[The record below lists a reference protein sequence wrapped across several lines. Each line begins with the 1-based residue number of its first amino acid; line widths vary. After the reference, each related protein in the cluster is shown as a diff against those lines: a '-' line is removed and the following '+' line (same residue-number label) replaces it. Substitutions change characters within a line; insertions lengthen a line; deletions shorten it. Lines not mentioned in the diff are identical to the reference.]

1 MIHLSVNNF
10 NINNKT
16 IYSKYFS
23 DTCPDILLKMR
34 SLKSP
39 NLEIWN
45 YLNNEFSFQIGAYNT
60 FPRIAMDQAI
70 EEKSF
75 NHRQTPTGTK
85 G

>member
-1 MIHLSVNNF
+1 
-10 NINNKT
+10 
-16 IYSKYFS
+16 
-23 DTCPDILLKMR
+23 MR

-75 NHRQTPTGTK
+75 NNRQTPTGTK